1 MSRGNENVKANIHLN
16 YHLYFRHPTIIVFC
30 TLNWFAACMLFIH
43 QTPSICLFYIVELIV
58 MPKYLNPQHMIFKF
72 QILFSKIHLN
82 VLAYQCFV
90 FCSLTKVSPLHPPL
104 PTNISI
110 VTSMVIHPLKM
121 YIIASSLCLMLVSCC
136 SSHLCADGMLVL
148 DF

>member
-1 MSRGNENVKANIHLN
+1 MSPGNENVKANIHLN

-90 FCSLTKVSPLHPPL
+90 FCSLTKVSPPP
-104 PTNISI
+104 PPPANISI

-121 YIIASSLCLMLVSCC
+121 YIIASSLCLMLVYCC